1 MNEPI
6 SHMLKRRKI
15 ESRMRSALA
24 NQPLVL
30 DDGSGQQVGT
40 YEQGGLFTRGGEVS
54 TQKGQKEEQLEALAK
69 RKKALAAIAGT
80 KKALKKGKFFG
91 EKEDE
96 LDMDIDE
103 TASDSKEDKPGS
115 TDKPD
120 NVERKT
126 FQLSKSSDAS
136 TAAMENASSMAQLT
150 DNPYAQ
156 GGAALLGVLQ
166 ADQARKDANRQ
177 IEYQAKM
184 AGAQGKSQIASMY
197 KALGESMKGM
207 LS

>member
-24 NQPLVL
+24 NQPLIL

-54 TQKGQKEEQLEALAK
+54 TQKGQKEEQLKELAK

-80 KKALKKGKFFG
+80 KKAIAQGKYFG

-103 TASDSKEDKPGS
+103 KASDTKEDKPS
-115 TDKPD
+115 SEDKPD

-126 FQLSKSSDAS
+126 FQLSKSTDAS
-136 TAAMENASSMAQLT
+136 TAAMENAQSMAQLT

-166 ADQARKDANRQ
+166 ADQSRKESNRQ
-177 IEYQAKM
+177 IEV
-184 AGAQGKSQIASMY
+184 
-197 KALGESMKGM
+197 
-207 LS
+207 